1 MLGIDESQAST
12 VSLVRGVPAAVNFN
26 TGYAGRTGIFEV
38 LALEQNLRDAILHG
52 KSSGELKQLSISNG
66 MQTLEQ
72 VAMAK
77 VRAGITTLEEM
88 HRVLIVGA

>member
-1 MLGIDESQAST
+1 MIGVDPSQAST
-12 VSLVRGVPAAVNFN
+12 VSLVRGVPAPVNFH
-26 TGYAGRTGIFEV
+26 TGYAGRNGIFEV
-38 LALEQNLRDAILHG
+38 MALDTNIREAILHG
-52 KSSGELKQLSISNG
+52 KSSNELKSLAVTNG
-66 MQTLEQ
+66 MQTLDQ